1 MSSLVNNLNS
11 LSFWMNRYVPPL
23 LIILGTF
30 GNVLNLIIFTR
41 RTLRT
46 NPCSLYFLAGS
57 INNLFAVYVA
67 ILSRYLSFSWNL
79 DITNTNTVL
88 CKLRLLFV
96 YVSPTLVLWFPILA
110 SIDRFFSS
118 SKSVQLRQLSSLPV
132 ARKNIVFM
140 TIFMY
145 LIFSHVL
152 IFGKPVLSG
161 STSSCTFYSNTYNI
175 FFSFFFLIVASIL
188 PLVLMCVFG
197 ILIIRNVRSIRNR
210 VAPQN
215 HDARTER
222 MRSNDRQLFIM
233 LLFQLLITALLTT
246 PYATASVYNV
256 ISTTILNYKGSTSQ
270 QAIFSFVNS
279 LTRILSYSNA
289 IVGFYI
295 YTLSG
300 PKFRSEVKRCIQYAL
315 KSTLTT
321 MGLMRYLPQ
330 RVQRAIAG
338 ETEMEIQHEPV
349 IRGTINTVHPIQ
361 HRTTMNK
368 TSAL

>member
-1 MSSLVNNLNS
+1 MSNLVNNLNS
-11 LSFWMNRYVPPL
+11 LSFWMNRYIPPL
-23 LIILGTF
+23 LIVFGTF

-41 RTLRT
+41 RTLRI
-46 NPCSLYFLAGS
+46 NPCSMYFLAGS

-67 ILSRYLSFSWNL
+67 ILSRYLSISWNL

-96 YVSPTLVLWFPILA
+96 YVSLTLVLWFTILA

-118 SKSVQLRQLSSLPV
+118 SKSVRLRQLSSLPV
-132 ARKNIVFM
+132 ARKNVVLM
-140 TIFMY
+140 TLFMY

-161 STSSCTFYSNTYNI
+161 STSSCIFYSNAYNI

-197 ILIIRNVRSIRNR
+197 ILIIRNVRSVHNR
-210 VAPQN
+210 VVTKIN
-215 HDARTER
+215 DARTER
-222 MRSNDRQLFIM
+222 MRSSDRQLFIM

-246 PYATASVYNV
+246 PYATLSVYNT
-256 ISTTILNYKGSTSQ
+256 ITGTILNYKWSTFDH
-270 QAIFSFVNS
+270 AILNFLVNT
-279 LTRILSYSNA
+279 TRLLSYSNA

-300 PKFRSEVKRCIQYAL
+300 PKFRSEVKRCIQYVF
-315 KSTLTT
+315 KSTLIV
-321 MGLMRYLPQ
+321 MGLTRCLPQ
-330 RVQRAIAG
+330 RAQRAVAG

-349 IRGTINTVHPIQ
+349 TRGTRNTVHPIQ